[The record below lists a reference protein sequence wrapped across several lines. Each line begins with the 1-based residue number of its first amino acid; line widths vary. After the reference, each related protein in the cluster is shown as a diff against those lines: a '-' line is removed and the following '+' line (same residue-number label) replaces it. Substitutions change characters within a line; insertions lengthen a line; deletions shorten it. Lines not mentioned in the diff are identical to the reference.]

1 MRLPLWLYVD
11 KESAIEAG
19 MTHEGRLFGVPAWL
33 REDSDSQVTASPKV
47 PALHLWCMGVDLV
60 LEIAAAF
67 VQEDR
72 ALESPIT
79 LGRRIA
85 P

>member
-1 MRLPLWLYVD
+1 
-11 KESAIEAG
+11 

-33 REDSDSQVTASPKV
+33 REDSDTQVTASPKV
-47 PALHLWCMGVDLV
+47 PVLHLWCMAVDLV

-72 ALESPIT
+72 TLESPIT

>member
-1 MRLPLWLYVD
+1 MRLPLWLYID
-11 KESAIEAG
+11 RASAIDAG

-33 REDSDSQVTASPKV
+33 REDSDTQVTASPKV
-47 PALHLWCMGVDLV
+47 PALHLWCMAVDLV

-67 VQEDR
+67 VQEDLT
-72 ALESPIT
+72 LESPIT
-79 LGRRIA
+79 LGRRIV

>member
-11 KESAIEAG
+11 RESAIEAG
-19 MTHEGRLFGVPAWL
+19 MTHEGLLFGVPAWL
-33 REDSDSQVTASPKV
+33 REDGYSQVTGSPKV
-47 PALHLWCMGVDLV
+47 PALHLWCMVVDLV

>member
-1 MRLPLWLYVD
+1 
-11 KESAIEAG
+11 

-33 REDSDSQVTASPKV
+33 REDSDSQVTGSPKV
-47 PALHLWCMGVDLV
+47 PALHLWCMAVDLV

-72 ALESPIT
+72 TLESPIT
-79 LGRRIA
+79 LGKRIA